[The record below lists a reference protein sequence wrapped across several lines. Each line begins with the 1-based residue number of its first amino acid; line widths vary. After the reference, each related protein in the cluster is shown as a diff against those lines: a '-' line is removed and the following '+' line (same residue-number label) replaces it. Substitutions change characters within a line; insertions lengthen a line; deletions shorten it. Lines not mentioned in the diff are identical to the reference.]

1 VKGMCDAKTLFD
13 YSIFTQEEL
22 MRGKEILLNKRDNQS
37 ARG

>member
-1 VKGMCDAKTLFD
+1 MCDAKALFD
-13 YSIFTQEEL
+13 DGIFTQEEL